1 MVLKQVVMLCMVILG
16 VTTVYLAT
24 KKPSENQKWL
34 LLDLMCGLFCET
46 LYFMEIS
53 CSEPETKMSIYT
65 TGMML
70 KLLVLQCFVK
80 FISHY
85 CNVRIGK
92 KTNLVFSAY
101 TIFMVVFLTSNRHHH
116 MVYSLIAVGQDFLVP
131 YLIIEPHTLYYVLIY
146 GTVALATLCNFVI
159 FKQLKGSGKIER
171 RRLCYLFLAGMMPII
186 GLIIGKV
193 CHFDKVDLSNIGFAF
208 SAVILLIL
216 VSRYGLLDTVQLAK
230 ETIIDHTQEGLLV
243 VDTNYNML
251 YANPVMWEKYPDVC
265 KLSKR
270 IDKQAIR
277 ELFMREES
285 VIEENGIYCEIRV
298 SKLYEGKA
306 LRGYMAWIFDMEFI
320 NRYTNEILVLKDE
333 AEKANRAKT
342 SFLAN
347 MSHEIRTPMN
357 AILGF
362 AELMMNEKNLSRMKE
377 YAFDIKRSAQS
388 LLYIINSI
396 LDISKIESGKTEM
409 VDEVYYTQ
417 SLLEDVSLMI
427 GGLAESKRLK
437 YEAKIDETIPYQMKG
452 AVAQIREI
460 LTNILNNAV
469 KYTKEG
475 TVTLEVICDQRTEDR
490 VKLAFVVRDT
500 GIGMKKED
508 LEKLFEKFSQFDTKA
523 NHNIEGTGLGM
534 FIVKG
539 LVDQMG
545 GEIEVESEYGEG
557 TQITV
562 WLEQQII
569 DARPIGEVKLNLL
582 EEEND
587 IQQRFVAS
595 AKILVVDDNEINLKV
610 SAGFLE
616 KYGITVDC
624 ASSGADA
631 IQMVAK
637 YQYDLIF
644 MDHMMPE
651 MDGMEAMYR
660 IKQLENGKYSEMP
673 IVALTANAISGVR
686 QQMIEKGF
694 TDYLS
699 KPIEV
704 ESLEKVLLSIL
715 PENLIRYIEPG
726 EEIPEESEGKERLQQ
741 ILKNLDVETGIRN
754 CGGTEQ
760 DYLQVLEV
768 VAKHGDK
775 RVEKLDAMIREGDYE
790 NYTIDV
796 HALKS
801 TAANIGAM
809 GLSKAAYDQEMAGKA
824 KQYDVVRK
832 NSRSLLYTYVS
843 VLAEIDQ
850 LKREGILAGESD
862 NSLVMADGTYNGEP
876 EADITSKVSTADLEQ
891 LLSSVEH
898 LLAEFDF
905 AKAEDVMIEILE
917 MPLEEHVIVKLQEI
931 RQEISDLDIE
941 TARSSLQKT
950 RAGLASSD
958 KE

>member
-1 MVLKQVVMLCMVILG
+1 MVLKQVVMLCMVIVG
-16 VTTVYLAT
+16 ITTIYLAS

-34 LLDLMCGLFCET
+34 LLDLMCGLFCEM

-53 CSEPETKMSIYT
+53 CSEPEIKMSLYT
-65 TGMML
+65 TNLML
-70 KLLVLQCFVK
+70 KLMVLQCFVK
-80 FISHY
+80 FISYY
-85 CNVRIGK
+85 CNMRISRRA
-92 KTNLVFSAY
+92 NMIFSAY
-101 TIFMVVFLTSNRHHH
+101 TVFMVVFLTSNRHHH
-116 MVYSLIAVGQDFLVP
+116 MVYSLVAVGQDFWVP
-131 YLIIEPHTLYYVLIY
+131 YLIIKPHVLYYVLIY
-146 GTVALATLCNFVI
+146 GTALLATFCNFII
-159 FKQLKGSGKIER
+159 FKHIKGSRGTER
-171 RRLCYLFLAGMMPII
+171 RRLCYLFLAGMAPII
-186 GLIIGKV
+186 GLVIGKILSYE
-193 CHFDKVDLSNIGFAF
+193 KVDLVNIGFAF

-216 VSRYGLLDTVQLAK
+216 ISRYGLLDTVRLAQ
-230 ETIIDHTQEGLLV
+230 ETIIDNTKEGLIV
-243 VDTNYNML
+243 VDTNYNIL
-251 YANPVMWEKYPDVC
+251 YTNPIVAEKYPDIC
-265 KLSKR
+265 KRFTEK
-270 IDKQAIR
+270 DKQRFR
-277 ELFMREES
+277 EMFKQQES
-285 VIEENGIYCEIRV
+285 VYEADGIYCEIRV

-320 NRYTNEILVLKDE
+320 NRYTKEILVLKDE

-362 AELMMNEKNLSRMKE
+362 AELLMNEKDLSHVKE

-388 LLYIINSI
+388 LLHIINAV

-417 SLLEDVSLMI
+417 SLLEDVSLLI
-427 GGLAESKRLK
+427 DGLAESKGLK
-437 YEAKIDETIPYQMKG
+437 FETKIDETIPYQMKG

-460 LTNILNNAV
+460 LTNVLNNAV

-475 TVTLEVICDQRTEDR
+475 TVTLEVICESRTEDR
-490 VKLAFVVRDT
+490 VKLVLVVRDT

-508 LEKLFEKFSQFDTKA
+508 LEKLYEKFTQFDSKA
-523 NHNIEGTGLGM
+523 NRNVEGTGLGM

-557 TQITV
+557 TQISV
-562 WLEQQII
+562 RLEQQIVN
-569 DARPIGEVKLNLL
+569 AQPIGEVKLNLL
-582 EEEND
+582 EEED
-587 IQQRFVAS
+587 DVQQGFVVS

-610 SAGFLE
+610 STGFLE
-616 KYGITVDC
+616 KYGINADC
-624 ASSGADA
+624 ASSGAEA
-631 IQMVAK
+631 LQMVAK
-637 YQYDLIF
+637 YEYDLIF

-651 MDGMEAMYR
+651 MDGVEAMHR
-660 IKQLENGKYSEMP
+660 IKELEGGKYSEIP

-686 QQMIEKGF
+686 QQMMAEGF
-694 TDYLS
+694 ADYLS

-704 ESLEKVLLSIL
+704 EALEKVLLGIL
-715 PENLIRYIEPG
+715 PEGMIRYIEPG
-726 EEIPEESEGKERLQQ
+726 EEAKEAGEGKEKLQQ
-741 ILKNLDVETGIRN
+741 ILKNLDVEAGIRN

-775 RVEKLDAMIREGDYE
+775 RIEKLEDMIRHEDYE

-809 GLSKAAYDQEMAGKA
+809 GLSKIAYDQEMAGKA

-850 LKREGILAGESD
+850 LKREGILGGEAANLLVQVDKNYEGD
-862 NSLVMADGTYNGEP
+862 NGVETEN
-876 EADITSKVSTADLEQ
+876 KVSSGELEE
-891 LLSSVEH
+891 LLSSVEQ

-905 AKAEDVMIEILE
+905 AKAEDVIVEILE
-917 MPLEEHVIVKLQEI
+917 MPLDEAVIAKLQDI
-931 RQEISDLDIE
+931 RQEIADLDIE

-950 RAGLASSD
+950 RAGLASPN
-958 KE
+958 